1 MHEIVIIQ
9 KMVKQNQ
16 KNIIKTKYIGR
27 LQEQTQSCYTIFS
40 EK

>member
-16 KNIIKTKYIGR
+16 KNIIKTKYIER
-27 LQEQTQSCYTIFS
+27 LQEQTQNCYTIFS